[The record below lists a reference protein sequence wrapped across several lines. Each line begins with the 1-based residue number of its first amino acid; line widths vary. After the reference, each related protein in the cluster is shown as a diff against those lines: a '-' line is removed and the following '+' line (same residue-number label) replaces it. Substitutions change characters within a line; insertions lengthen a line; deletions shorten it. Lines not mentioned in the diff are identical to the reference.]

1 MRFSFSQA
9 IEKLAQGCN
18 SAIKSVQERVL
29 PTPGKRK
36 RSEEEV
42 PLEEE
47 EEKRR
52 SPRHRPSH
60 VEVTL
65 FHFSVQQWCKSC
77 CRATSAELLVLVA
90 AHGQSGFC
98 QPAVS
103 VCSRCSTSGQQQRCT
118 DHRRR

>member
-18 SAIKSVQERVL
+18 SAIKTVQERVL

-60 VEVTL
+60 VVVTL
-65 FHFSVQQWCKSC
+65 FHLSVQWCKSC
-77 CRATSAELLVLVA
+77 CRAASAELLVLAA
-90 AHGQSGFC
+90 AHGQSG
-98 QPAVS
+98 V
-103 VCSRCSTSGQQQRCT
+103 G
-118 DHRRR
+118 